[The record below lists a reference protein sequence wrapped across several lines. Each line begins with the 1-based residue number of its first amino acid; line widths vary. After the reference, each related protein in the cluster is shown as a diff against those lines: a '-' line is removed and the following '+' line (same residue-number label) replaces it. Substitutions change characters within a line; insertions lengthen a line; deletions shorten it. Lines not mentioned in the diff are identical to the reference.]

1 MDDPKGSGGLVTALL
16 ERIMSIEIKG
26 LDKIHKSLS
35 QANLP
40 HVFQHDDTVEMFT
53 ICACKTLYF
62 IGLFYPVDQQ
72 CPEFQSVMEKW
83 NKHEKMDISN
93 QVDRVLRTEVLLL
106 GSRATPLAIDL
117 SWFSVVE
124 FPSSTSSTIGDAARG
139 RKSSSFG
146 SGREEELDTTLS
158 ALGDFPFATLYARRM
173 LHSGGAQLLFEAS
186 LKLMKNLPQ
195 RLKMGTAT
203 TVRSMS
209 ALMLMLTQILTEHP
223 IADTAALRVRL
234 LPPLEV
240 FCQWPVPF
248 GQLARKMRHMVE
260 GEIRAP
266 GTMYRKVLFEEHPML
281 SIPGMM
287 KMSSV
292 QSAKRAKQHTVWAE
306 LQHSV
311 FVYYDVEDQRAV
323 HLRNMLIDLTTNEHF
338 NGGGEIIS
346 EEDDLEKKT
355 LRIHHEMRKRCL
367 RSMLECSLD
376 LVHDLTNSEYTATEK
391 SLILESGGWHLPSR
405 GEHEGDEGGRNET
418 KKQKKEKTE
427 KKKKRVD
434 QRGDRSSSISSNC
447 RSSGHGGASK
457 PAVPLDPL
465 QLDRRDTAS
474 IATWYTRALDIY
486 DAAAMDTTLPLT
498 AYSQL
503 RASKLIELLSLIDP
517 GIVAIPTASRASHEK
532 DDSLAPSFINSST
545 NSTNFTNSTNSTNST
560 TSHSLK
566 RQESNV
572 DKALKTA
579 RSVGKAARMFKKI
592 ASKSANSST
601 SSSSS
606 TSSLPSSPSSSP
618 SLSTGPPPPPSVGL
632 GSNQLPLPVR
642 NGFLVTHPQ
651 GLPPIQLEFQD
662 AESAL
667 RPPKLHLYESPL
679 VSRMEQ
685 ERPVEKPVK
694 NSTTQSKEEQRQR
707 LARREKQ
714 HKEAMDAKYGHWKE
728 RCVIGPTKRRYLK
741 YPEARYNPL
750 APMSGDLLVAALYAG
765 SVDLSSVSRTS
776 AAEVE
781 HGAAAGRE
789 TQRRVGGV
797 VGGGGDGKQ
806 RQQRQQQQQQQQ
818 QQRQR
823 QRRLSSVSLRLD
835 EEDFTI
841 QHLSRTRA
849 STEAQH
855 VVAAAKEMHSVMDT
869 STNKSILRICVMG
882 SNAILHRILCNY
894 VCFRHE
900 YEKRFSK
907 LSIRLYV
914 VPTARHNC
922 DLATYLAR
930 EDAWYKRQVYSPF
943 STRLP
948 IIPTVKEATA
958 PPDAP
963 MSATWWD
970 DVNNAPPIPMNML
983 KELMQDYIRSA
994 RNIVSLCIFDCQ
1006 CWEDED
1012 DEQQKSRAAGDD
1024 AMVPPD
1030 VTIPFCVGAE
1040 IGIRARAEL
1049 YRQKSAGTKLDTVSL
1064 DSILGTK
1071 DFRKTWSKD
1080 ANDVG
1085 AVDDLSG
1092 SFTEVTP
1099 SGVPTSE
1106 KLLPDGSFYRIA
1118 LRNVPMHADVVA
1130 SRGSNSHPSFSSMDL
1145 HVLPRNAATF
1155 MDTLQKTSASSKQSH
1170 STSTKET
1177 NAVVHT
1183 MLSEG
1188 FRQQVNHLDVKSSG
1202 APFVVMLDG
1211 QCFGA
1216 FKRIRIV
1223 PCLSSKGEPQH
1234 FPVST
1239 FSPIV

>member
-1 MDDPKGSGGLVTALL
+1 
-16 ERIMSIEIKG
+16 MSLEIKG

-35 QANLP
+35 QADLP
-40 HVFQHDDTVEMFT
+40 RVFQHDDTVEIFT

-72 CPEFQSVMEKW
+72 CPEFQSVLEKW
-83 NKHEKMDISN
+83 NKHEKSEIGN
-93 QVDRVLRTEVLLL
+93 QVDAVLRTEVLLL

-117 SWFSVVE
+117 SWFSVAE
-124 FPSSTSSTIGDAARG
+124 FPSSTISDAARG
-139 RKSSSFG
+139 SKSSSFG

-158 ALGDFPFATLYARRM
+158 ALSDFPFATLYARRM
-173 LHSGGAQLLFEAS
+173 LHSGGAQSLFEAS

-281 SIPGMM
+281 SIPGIM

-323 HLRNMLIDLTTNEHF
+323 HLRNTLIDLTTSEQF
-338 NGGGEIIS
+338 DGGDDMISLLSS
-346 EEDDLEKKT
+346 EEDLEKKT
-355 LRIHHEMRKRCL
+355 KRIHHEMRKRCL

-391 SLILESGGWHLPSR
+391 SLILESGGWHLPPR
-405 GEHEGDEGGRNET
+405 GEQEGDEGARNET
-418 KKQKKEKTE
+418 KKLIKEK
-427 KKKKRVD
+427 KVD
-434 QRGDRSSSISSNC
+434 HRGDRSSSISSNY
-447 RSSGHGGASK
+447 RSSDLGVVSKEAS
-457 PAVPLDPL
+457 PLDPL
-465 QLDRRDTAS
+465 QLNRRDPAS
-474 IATWYTRALDIY
+474 IATWYARALEIY

-503 RASKLIELLSLIDP
+503 RASKLIDLLTQIDP
-517 GIVAIPTASRASHEK
+517 KIVAIPTASHASHASTSE
-532 DDSLAPSFINSST
+532 DERTTERHTHTTSASST
-545 NSTNFTNSTNSTNST
+545 TDSANSN
-560 TSHSLK
+560 SHSLK
-566 RQESNV
+566 RSESNV

-592 ASKSANSST
+592 ASKSANL

-606 TSSLPSSPSSSP
+606 PSSAS
-618 SLSTGPPPPPSVGL
+618 GPPPPPALSL
-632 GSNQLPLPVR
+632 GSNQRPLPVR

-667 RPPKLHLYESPL
+667 RPPKLHLYDSPL

-685 ERPVEKPVK
+685 ERPVDKPVK

-707 LARREKQ
+707 LAKREKQ

-806 RQQRQQQQQQQQ
+806 RQQRQQQQQQQQQ